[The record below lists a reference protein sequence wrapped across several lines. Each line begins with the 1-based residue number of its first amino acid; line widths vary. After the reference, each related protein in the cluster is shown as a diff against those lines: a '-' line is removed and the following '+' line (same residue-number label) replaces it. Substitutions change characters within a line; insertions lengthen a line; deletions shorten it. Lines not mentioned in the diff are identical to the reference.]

1 MRAGELDR
9 SIVIQAKTSTQD
21 ASGQPIDA
29 WAKIHSAAT
38 IPAKVTPN
46 RGDER
51 FAAQQVIG
59 RAVVTFKIRYRAGV
73 TKMNRVV
80 YAGKNWDI
88 HDVRELGR
96 REALE
101 IDASSTA

>member
-1 MRAGELDR
+1 MRAGELDK
-9 SIVIQAKTSTQD
+9 SIVIQGKTATQD
-21 ASGQPIDA
+21 ASGQPVDV
-29 WAKIHSAAT
+29 WAKIHTAAT

-46 RGDER
+46 RGNER
-51 FAAQQVIG
+51 FTAQQVIG

-73 TKMNRVV
+73 TKLDRVV

-101 IDASSTA
+101 IDASAP